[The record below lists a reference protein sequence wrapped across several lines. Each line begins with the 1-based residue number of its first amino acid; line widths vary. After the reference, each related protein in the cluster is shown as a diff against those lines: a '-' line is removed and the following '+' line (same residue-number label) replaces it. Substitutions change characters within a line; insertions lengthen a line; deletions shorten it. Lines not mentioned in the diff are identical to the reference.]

1 MKEYNIEFSNEAR
14 KDLIDIFRYIKI
26 NLQETNIAEK
36 LLKKIKKSIYGL
48 SKSPYIYAII
58 DNEYTKILQLRK
70 ITVNNY
76 IIFFKIIDKENK
88 VLIVRILYGRRNWL
102 NLL

>member
-36 LLKKIKKSIYGL
+36 LLKKIKKVYMVFQ
-48 SKSPYIYAII
+48 K
-58 DNEYTKILQLRK
+58 
-70 ITVNNY
+70 VH
-76 IIFFKIIDKENK
+76 IFMQS
-88 VLIVRILYGRRNWL
+88 
-102 NLL
+102 

>member
-36 LLKKIKKSIYGL
+36 LLKKIKKKYIWSFKKSIYL
-48 SKSPYIYAII
+48 C
-58 DNEYTKILQLRK
+58 NHR
-70 ITVNNY
+70 
-76 IIFFKIIDKENK
+76 
-88 VLIVRILYGRRNWL
+88 
-102 NLL
+102 